1 MGDKRPR
8 DMTTEELAALP
19 IGPGYTKPVRAT
31 YYEGS
36 DILCATI
43 GERVYGF
50 GQYADGSWY
59 RQVFA

>member
-1 MGDKRPR
+1 
-8 DMTTEELAALP
+8 MTTEELAALP